1 MGARGSSIAIETADV
16 AIMSDRVAG
25 VAEALDIGRR
35 TLAVISQNV
44 WAALI
49 LNLVAVVLALTGTL
63 TPVTGALWHNV
74 GSVAVVLNSARLIR
88 RPQVAPAP
96 HMALGERS
104 KG

>member
-1 MGARGSSIAIETADV
+1 
-16 AIMSDRVAG
+16 MSDRVAG

-44 WAALI
+44 WAALV
-49 LNLVAVVLALTGTL
+49 LNLVAVVLASTGTL

-88 RPQVAPAP
+88 RPQVALTPDTAR
-96 HMALGERS
+96 AETSGQ
-104 KG
+104 